1 MNHLTRF
8 QQFVEELSK
17 SGKWHDFLSDGSSG
31 LSKTKLVAA
40 TGIPRSA
47 FYQSEDLA
55 TEVARTEIKLRRA
68 GVLKAIPEMS
78 SSISPEIEV
87 IELIGSLDRLHERL
101 KVLEDG
107 KEALNR
113 RLAAIVE
120 QIEPYKI
127 GMTK

>member
-1 MNHLTRF
+1 VNHLTRF

-55 TEVARTEIKLRRA
+55 TEVARTPDFNTSDA
-68 GVLKAIPEMS
+68 PN
-78 SSISPEIEV
+78 P
-87 IELIGSLDRLHERL
+87 SLDQLNQQLGHENL
-101 KVLEDG
+101 KFL
-107 KEALNR
+107 
-113 RLAAIVE
+113 
-120 QIEPYKI
+120 
-127 GMTK
+127 

>member
-17 SGKWHDFLSDGSSG
+17 SGKWHDFLSDSSSG

-40 TGIPRSA
+40 TGIPRSS

-55 TEVARTEIKLRRA
+55 AEVAKIEIKLRRA
-68 GVLKAIPEMS
+68 GVLKAIPEMPS
-78 SSISPEIEV
+78 PISPEIEV

-101 KVLEDG
+101 RVLEDG

>member
-17 SGKWHDFLSDGSSG
+17 SGKWHDFLSDSSSG
-31 LSKTKLVAA
+31 LSKTKLVAE

-55 TEVARTEIKLRRA
+55 AEVAKIEIKLRRA
-68 GVLKAIPEMS
+68 GVLKAKPEMPS
-78 SSISPEIEV
+78 PISPGIEV
-87 IELIGSLDRLHERL
+87 IELIGSLDKLHERL
-101 KVLEDG
+101 RVLEEG

-127 GMTK
+127 GMQK